1 MTTPSPTPTPES
13 QWFLYLLEC
22 AGGSFYA
29 GITNNLD
36 KRFKAHQSGK
46 GAKYTRANPPVRIL
60 ASRPYAD
67 RSCASK
73 AEAAIKKLPKSR
85 KLGFFLETPAQA

>member
-1 MTTPSPTPTPES
+1 MTNSPPTPDN
-13 QWFLYLLEC
+13 QWVLYLLEC

-29 GITNNLD
+29 GITNDLA
-36 KRFKAHQSGK
+36 KRFKTHQSGK

-60 ASRPYAD
+60 ASRPYPD

-73 AEAAIKKLPKSR
+73 AEAAIKKLPKGR
-85 KLGFFLETPAQA
+85 KLGFFLETPFQA